1 MEDGR
6 GWEEEA
12 GRGETTHKASWSLV
26 KISTELQHFG
36 IADNTVNKKGNC
48 LKKGDCVHNPGLFI
62 TPSLADRFLNKH
74 SSPPPPIFSPNQVK
88 LFGQTPSCTDY

>member
-12 GRGETTHKASWSLV
+12 GRGETTHKASWCLV
-26 KISTELQHFG
+26 KTSTELQHFG
-36 IADNTVNKKGNC
+36 IADNTVNKKGNR

-62 TPSLADRFLNKH
+62 TPSLADGFLNKH
-74 SSPPPPIFSPNQVK
+74 SFFFFPFFFTEPSKTIWPNTK
-88 LFGQTPSCTDY
+88 LY

>member
-1 MEDGR
+1 MEGA
-6 GWEEEA
+6 EEA

-36 IADNTVNKKGNC
+36 ITGNTANKKGNC

-62 TPSLADRFLNKH
+62 TPSLADGFLNKH
-74 SSPPPPIFSPNQVK
+74 SFFPLLFFIEPSKTIWPSTK
-88 LFGQTPSCTDY
+88 LY